1 MNLNQLN
8 ATSKKHSTKQ
18 VKVYAVTQMRSLIV
32 VANNKDQAFKL
43 AAKHGDFN
51 CDAKSSG
58 EIRIKQLLIGNEECL
73 TGHFNYINA
82 AGEFIPKNKPSK

>member
-1 MNLNQLN
+1 MVRYRLRQP
-8 ATSKKHSTKQ
+8 AKKPSTKQ
-18 VKVYAVTQMRSLIV
+18 VTIYAVTQMRSLIV